1 VLDEP
6 IADPAAMNACLIAQ
20 SAREDG
26 TVVLLSGQGADEI
39 FGGYR
44 RHVAGRLLGAMDW
57 LPSVARR
64 ALVGAG
70 GAIPGARPGR
80 MGALLRRIRKLLEA
94 ARGDADEPL
103 LQLCAVAPA
112 PALKSA
118 LAPAVRDAL
127 GEHDPLASGRQ
138 LLAEVRAADRAD
150 RMFYREFKTYRP
162 AQNLH
167 YTDRATMASGVEA
180 RVPFLDNE
188 VLDLALGLPP
198 RLKLRGLTQTKT
210 VLREAMRPW
219 LPPEVLARPKSGFG
233 VPLRGWL
240 RGGLAPW

>member
-1 VLDEP
+1 MLHGRLHGRGPAHRPVRGGPATRATGGRVSWRGAQGPPGTCRCSLALAKTGAVLDEP

-112 PALKSA
+112 PGVEERPGARGSRR
-118 LAPAVRDAL
+118 PR
-127 GEHDPLASGRQ
+127 
-138 LLAEVRAADRAD
+138 RA
-150 RMFYREFKTYRP
+150 RP
-162 AQNLH
+162 AC
-167 YTDRATMASGVEA
+167 E
-180 RVPFLDNE
+180 
-188 VLDLALGLPP
+188 
-198 RLKLRGLTQTKT
+198 
-210 VLREAMRPW
+210 
-219 LPPEVLARPKSGFG
+219 
-233 VPLRGWL
+233 
-240 RGGLAPW
+240 